1 MSNYIQSAFKQICN
15 QAKSTECWYVCLIET
30 YSGYGGPEEGGWWYD
45 VDELVAYQEFPTEKL
60 ASKARENIEVL
71 ARELTAAERVG
82 YGETCLQQME
92 WLEARGL
99 DSDFLPENDGPSEY
113 KVWVCDE
120 LPKFSNVRPHY
131 E

>member
-30 YSGYGGPEEGGWWYD
+30 YSGYGGPEEGGWWYNCN
-45 VDELVAYQEFPTEKL
+45 ELIAYQEFPTEDL
-60 ASKARENIEVL
+60 AQQAKEKILEL
-71 ARELTAAERVG
+71 AKELTIESQKD
-82 YGETCLQQME
+82 YGEHCLRQMD

-99 DSDFLPENDGPSEY
+99 DADYLPENDGPAEY
-113 KVWVCDE
+113 NVWVENE
-120 LPKFSNVRPHY
+120 LPKFSNARPYY